1 MDRFLD
7 DFGQEN
13 YDSLALIRYHV
24 WWPGQN
30 DPFYLA
36 TTSFVNTRVNYY
48 GLNFVPWPAVDGVY
62 SSSNFAFE
70 NMFNQDVGEDSPFQM
85 DVSVEAIGDSMD
97 VSVEIYAEGDP
108 GTGDL
113 SLRIAVTETDIH
125 YQSAYGEIWNDVMRT
140 MVPDAAGTPFTIAQ
154 GETLQINGY
163 FTMDPVWQMPNLAVI
178 AFIQDNDGLEIMQ
191 GARWTAPAG
200 TVAGTVESEGGDPV
214 EDALVTLLETGR
226 FDSTDAAGAFEL
238 SYLVGNFDLETR
250 AIAHYPDTTTVDIF
264 DDSTTTVGITL
275 TPLPLSLFAGTVTD
289 SATGE
294 GIEAKVVL
302 LMNDEPWD
310 SAFTNPTTGFF
321 HIQDVP
327 ITFPGIQEYTGIE
340 VYPELPYPITT
351 LTEDITVTVE
361 DTATLFPELNPAQV
375 FLVDGDEGMTYEEYY
390 IPAIDSTGR
399 TYVHLDTETSGT
411 PPAEA
416 LALFPVSTK
425 LVWFTGNAESAT
437 LTQAEQDSVANFLE
451 AGGKLFLTGQNIAED
466 LASLQSSFL
475 EDYLHVGWIENIAYA
490 FTHGVP
496 GDPLGRNLEYL
507 VTAGGNG
514 ANNQTSRDRLEILEG
529 AVESFHYTDSPVGTT
544 NLGTAGIWT
553 EGPVAGSRIVF
564 FGFGFEAINRPGG
577 IENQAT
583 RSQTMQIV
591 LDFLDGITGIE
602 DPDDAGGVAGL
613 PKSFALS
620 QNYPNPFNP
629 QTSIVYDVPAS
640 AEGGSRIVLSI
651 YNVRGKKVRTLVED
665 WKKPG
670 TYLVQWDGRNDQG
683 EELSSGVY
691 FSRLEA
697 GEFVQTRKLVL
708 LK

>member
-7 DFGQEN
+7 EFGQEH

-24 WWPGQN
+24 WWPSGN

-36 TTSFVNTRVNYY
+36 SSSFAGARVNYY

-70 NMFNQDVGEDSPFQM
+70 NQFNQDVSEESPFDM
-85 DVSVEAIGDSMD
+85 NVEVEAIGDSMD

-108 GTGDL
+108 GTGSL
-113 SLRIAVTETDIH
+113 SLRIAVTETDLH
-125 YQSAYGEIWNDVMRT
+125 YQSPYGEVWNDVMRT
-140 MVPDAAGTPFTIAQ
+140 MVPDAGGTPFTIAQ
-154 GETLQINGY
+154 GETLQFNDY
-163 FTMDPVWQMPNLAVI
+163 FTMDPAWEMPNLAVI
-178 AFIQDNDGLEIMQ
+178 AFVQNNDGLEIMQ

-214 EDALVTLLETGR
+214 AGALVTLLETGR
-226 FDSTDAAGAFEL
+226 FDSTDAGGAFEL
-238 SYLVGNFDLETR
+238 SYLIGNFELETR
-250 AIAHYPDTTTVDIF
+250 AIAHYPDTTAVDIF

-275 TPLPLSLFAGTVTD
+275 TPLPLSLVAGTVTD

-310 SAFTNPTTGFF
+310 SAFTNPASGFF
-321 HIQDVP
+321 HIRDIP
-327 ITFPGIQEYTGIE
+327 ITYPGIQEYTGIE
-340 VYPELPYPITT
+340 IYPELPYPITAVM
-351 LTEDITVTVE
+351 EEITVTVE
-361 DTATLFPELNPAQV
+361 DTATLFPALNPAQV
-375 FLVDGDEGMTYEEYY
+375 FLVDDDEGMSYEDYF
-390 IPAIDSTGR
+390 IPAIDSAGR
-399 TYVHLDTETSGT
+399 TYVHLDAETSAT
-411 PPAEA
+411 PPEEA
-416 LALFPVSTK
+416 LALFPVSTT
-425 LVWFTGNAESAT
+425 LVWFTGNAASAT
-437 LTQAEQDSVANFLE
+437 LTQAEQDSTALFLE

-466 LASLQSSFL
+466 LASNQSPFL
-475 EDYLHVGWIENIAYA
+475 EDYLNVGWVENVAYA
-490 FTHGVP
+490 FKRGLP

-514 ANNQTSRDRLEILEG
+514 ANNQTSRDRLDLLEG
-529 AVESFHYTDSPVGTT
+529 AVEAFHYTDSPSGTT

-564 FGFGFEAINRPGG
+564 FGFGFEAVNRPGSV
-577 IENQAT
+577 ENQAT
-583 RSQTMQIV
+583 RTQTMQVV

-602 DPDDAGGVAGL
+602 DPDDTGGPGL
-613 PKSFALS
+613 PKSFSLS

-640 AEGGSRIVLSI
+640 AEGGSRVVLSI
-651 YNVRGKKVRTLVED
+651 YNVRGKKVKTLVD
-665 WKKPG
+665 GWKEPG
-670 TYLVQWDGRNDQG
+670 TYRVQWDGRNEQG